1 LVAAAV
7 VGTERKPV
15 PSTVVAEV
23 AGLVGAEIAGGA
35 DELTLLATAG
45 ALAAY
50 RRTGLTVEHG
60 DPAAPPAPADPDPR
74 PLASPAATQLLELLL
89 EGHVRVAGGPVDLVR
104 EWLERCAASHHRPPA
119 PLLPVLL
126 HLGERNRD
134 LRPVIV
140 AAGGPRLTWLAAH
153 NATWS
158 WAIIPG
164 SRGPAGGGFADAGD
178 RGEVWRTG
186 EAGVRMGWLRE
197 VRAVDPAWALGLV
210 DETWGGETAKDR
222 AEIVGVLRAGLGMGD
237 EAFLEAALDDRA
249 AGVRAAAAELLAGL
263 PGSALAGRMTERLRP
278 LVAVGGGRRR
288 RTLEV
293 GLPDDPDPA
302 ARRDGIVD
310 QGAPAATGRRAWWLI
325 QIVGATPLRFWAE
338 LGLTPGDTV
347 HLAADQPELVLGLV
361 RAAGQQRDG
370 EWAGELLKV
379 RSDPALLRVLPPE
392 AAHAALGSVLGR
404 CGDAAVAGLLAAVPR
419 PWPPGPTQT
428 VIARLVACR
437 NAVAI
442 EQALPHLAAAGDPA
456 TGAAV
461 ERWIDSLG
469 PHDRLRHQLRGVAHA
484 LSIRQTIAQELA

>member
-15 PSTVVAEV
+15 PATVVAEV

-60 DPAAPPAPADPDPR
+60 DPAAPPTPADPDPR

-104 EWLERCAASHHRPPA
+104 EWLERCAASRHRPPA
-119 PLLPVLL
+119 PVLPALLQ
-126 HLGERNRD
+126 LGERHRD
-134 LRPVIV
+134 LRPAIV
-140 AAGGPRLTWLAAH
+140 AAGGPRLTWLATH
-153 NATWS
+153 NPTWS
-158 WAIIPG
+158 WAAT
-164 SRGPAGGGFADAGD
+164 PAPTFAGD
-178 RGEVWRTG
+178 GGEVWRTG
-186 EAGVRMGWLRE
+186 EAGVRMRWLRE
-197 VRAVDPAWALGLV
+197 VRAVDPGWASGLV
-210 DETWGGETAKDR
+210 EETWGGETAKDR
-222 AEIVGVLRAGLGMGD
+222 AEIVAVMRIGLGMAD

-249 AGVRAAAAELLAGL
+249 AGVRTAAAALLAGL
-263 PGSALAGRMTERLRP
+263 PDSALAERMTERLRP
-278 LVAVGGGRRR
+278 LVSLAGQRRK
-288 RTLEV
+288 EIEIA
-293 GLPDDPDPA
+293 LPDDPDPA

-310 QGAPAATGRRAWWLI
+310 HGAPAATGRRAWWLV

-347 HLAADQPELVLGLV
+347 RLAADQPELVLGLV
-361 RAAGQQRDG
+361 RAAVQQG
-370 EWAGELLKV
+370 NAEWAGALLNV
-379 RSDPALLRVLPPE
+379 WSDPALLRVLPPE
-392 AAHAALGSVLGR
+392 EAHAALGPVLDR
-404 CGDAAVAGLLAAVPR
+404 SGDAAVAGLLADVPR
-419 PWPPGPTQT
+419 PWPSGPTRT

-437 NAVAI
+437 NAVAV

-456 TGAAV
+456 AGVAV

-469 PHDRLRHQLRGVAHA
+469 PHDRLRQQLRAVAHA